1 MKRIKSLYILL
12 NNLQERWFKSVKI
25 MVMIRGRV
33 GQHGGGGGVQFYIV
47 QNIFKII
54 FEKLKYGIMIYGI
67 VDM

>member
-25 MVMIRGRV
+25 MARIRGRV
-33 GQHGGGGGVQFYIV
+33 GQHGGGGVQFYIV
-47 QNIFKII
+47 QSIFKII

>member
-25 MVMIRGRV
+25 LVRIRGRV
-33 GQHGGGGGVQFYIV
+33 GQHGGGVQLYIV
-47 QNIFKII
+47 QSIFKII